1 MAFKIIRGIF
11 LAAALLALAASAY
24 ILLTPLPYVE
34 IDSETGA
41 ILRGTST
48 WLERQ
53 GWWGVFVLM
62 VYAAVY
68 TLPAAAYSRG
78 SLPWALIFGVLAAVL
93 TWLAGFSI
101 GPAYFPALS
110 LLIIALGVAGIHA
123 IWERVRIGESPDSL
137 D

>member
-11 LAAALLALAASAY
+11 LTAALLALAASAY

-34 IDSETGA
+34 IDATGA
-41 ILRGTST
+41 IIHGTST

-62 VYAAVY
+62 VYAALY
-68 TLPAAAYSRG
+68 TLPAAAYWRG
-78 SLPWALIFGVLAAVL
+78 SLLWALIFSVLAAVL

-101 GPAYFPALS
+101 GPGYFPALS
-110 LLIIALGVAGIHA
+110 VLIIALGVAGIHA
-123 IWERVRIGESPDSL
+123 IWQRVRIGE
-137 D
+137 